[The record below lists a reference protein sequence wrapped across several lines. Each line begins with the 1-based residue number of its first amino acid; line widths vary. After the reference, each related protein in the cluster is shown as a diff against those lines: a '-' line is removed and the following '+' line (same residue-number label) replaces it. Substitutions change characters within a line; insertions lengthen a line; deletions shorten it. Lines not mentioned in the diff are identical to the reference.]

1 MANQRKAVQPER
13 LLYPVYSVKMAGYAD
28 TAAGAF
34 ELQEELLAEDDSG
47 TFVIGRA
54 IDASEIELP
63 DDVHEMDD
71 HGFVTVLPVGT
82 EEEDAED
89 IAAGDVLADELD
101 AEDVD
106 VYDITTVELPE
117 QDVFIQ
123 GTDVLD
129 AAGEKIG
136 ETKPLTDVWTE
147 AEIAAK
153 RDAAVRDA
161 VDAAFDNTAKE

>member
-54 IDASEIELP
+54 IDASE
-63 DDVHEMDD
+63 
-71 HGFVTVLPVGT
+71 
-82 EEEDAED
+82 
-89 IAAGDVLADELD
+89 
-101 AEDVD
+101 
-106 VYDITTVELPE
+106 
-117 QDVFIQ
+117 
-123 GTDVLD
+123 
-129 AAGEKIG
+129 KIG